1 MVKKRLI
8 FLERILGTL
17 LLAAFALAPAAAQ
30 TRQQQ
35 KQQFLKSVDESIS
48 VSMIVGNP
56 YRYVGK
62 HVDLHCT
69 ASPIHASGWFG
80 CNDEDG
86 NEVVIEAST
95 HDISPGQSLRILGIV
110 DQPME
115 MENENG
121 GSGNAGTVKALFM
134 Q

>member
-48 VSMIVGNP
+48 VSQACRP
-56 YRYVGK
+56 
-62 HVDLHCT
+62 
-69 ASPIHASGWFG
+69 
-80 CNDEDG
+80 
-86 NEVVIEAST
+86 
-95 HDISPGQSLRILGIV
+95 SLYGFTYSRI
-110 DQPME
+110 
-115 MENENG
+115 
-121 GSGNAGTVKALFM
+121 
-134 Q
+134 